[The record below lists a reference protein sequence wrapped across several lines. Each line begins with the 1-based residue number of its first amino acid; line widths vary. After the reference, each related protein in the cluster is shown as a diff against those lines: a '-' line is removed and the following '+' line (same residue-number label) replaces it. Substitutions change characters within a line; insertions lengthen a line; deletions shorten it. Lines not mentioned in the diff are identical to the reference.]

1 MYIQNQ
7 KKLSKSAVI
16 NTALSHSEHMK
27 NHIGKK
33 IKVEYLTPNSINE
46 IYGQLIKVGTDFISI
61 KLPTSPL
68 STVIFK
74 TDKIIKITV
83 IFE

>member
-1 MYIQNQ
+1 MNIQNQ
-7 KKLSKSAVI
+7 KNITKATFNNKI
-16 NTALSHSEHMK
+16 ISHSEHLK

-33 IKVEYLTPNSINE
+33 IKVEYLTPNSVNE
-46 IYGQLIKVGTDFISI
+46 IYGQLIKVGTDFIAI
-61 KLPTSPL
+61 KLPSSPL

-74 TDKIIKITV
+74 SDKIIKITI